1 MGILN
6 RKKSLVICGPTAVG
20 KTEIAE
26 IIARK
31 LDGEIISADS
41 RQIYKKL
48 DIGTAK
54 PLGSPVRHHLL
65 NIIEPTEIFDSMKFV
80 QLALD
85 VMKQITESGKLPI
98 IVGGTGLYIRALTV
112 GIFTG
117 DFNDDG
123 VRAELQRR
131 WDNGENLYDELKKID
146 PIAAAKIDPNNYV
159 RIERA
164 IEIFITSGKPISYW
178 WKQETHPPSD
188 WEFFK
193 IVLSMDRD
201 ILYRRI
207 EERTRKMFDFGWLDE
222 VENLL
227 DSGIEP
233 NCRGLSSIGYRQ
245 IVKYILGEFSY
256 DEMFEQI
263 VRETR
268 HYAKRQITWF
278 KKEPNSR
285 WLDIEGFKPDECA
298 EKIIALFLG
307 K

>member
-26 IIARK
+26 IISRK

-112 GIFTG
+112 GIFT
-117 DFNDDG
+117 
-123 VRAELQRR
+123 
-131 WDNGENLYDELKKID
+131 
-146 PIAAAKIDPNNYV
+146 KIDPNNYV